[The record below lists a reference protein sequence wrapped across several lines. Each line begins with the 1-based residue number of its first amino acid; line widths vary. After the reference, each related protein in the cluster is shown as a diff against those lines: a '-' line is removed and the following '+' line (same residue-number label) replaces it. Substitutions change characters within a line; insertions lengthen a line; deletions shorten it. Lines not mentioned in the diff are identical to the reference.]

1 MVDKATEEIA
11 ALQKQLEKVKA
22 DGNTAAVARIE
33 KKITNLNKLKKNL
46 RPSTLTRKE
55 SLAAVDTPILST
67 AKSVVN
73 VSHRAGVE
81 GAKLSAIVGGSVSI
95 VKNIVSMYK
104 GEEEIDE
111 AAKNVAIDVTQSA
124 ISGYG
129 TGFVGSTIK
138 GMMQNASSEY
148 TRVLAKT
155 NVAGT
160 IVNVTIS
167 ASKTMKRYFNGEID
181 GTQCLEDLG
190 EQGTGMIASSLFT
203 VIGQVAIPIP
213 VVGGLIGSM
222 AGYALSSA
230 TYGVLMSSL
239 KEAKIA
245 REERIAVEKACEE
258 HKKMI
263 REYRAQL
270 DSIIEEYLSDRMEI
284 FNDSFSGIKESLAIG
299 DVDLLIESANSITDT
314 LGGKKPFETMDDFN
328 SKMLLGE
335 TFTL

>member
-1 MVDKATEEIA
+1 
-11 ALQKQLEKVKA
+11 
-22 DGNTAAVARIE
+22 
-33 KKITNLNKLKKNL
+33 
-46 RPSTLTRKE
+46 
-55 SLAAVDTPILST
+55 
-67 AKSVVN
+67 
-73 VSHRAGVE
+73 
-81 GAKLSAIVGGSVSI
+81 
-95 VKNIVSMYK
+95 
-104 GEEEIDE
+104 
-111 AAKNVAIDVTQSA
+111 
-124 ISGYG
+124 
-129 TGFVGSTIK
+129 
-138 GMMQNASSEY
+138 
-148 TRVLAKT
+148 
-155 NVAGT
+155 
-160 IVNVTIS
+160 
-167 ASKTMKRYFNGEID
+167 
-181 GTQCLEDLG
+181 
-190 EQGTGMIASSLFT
+190 MIASSLFT